1 MVAEEETGQEPV
13 GSAHGLADDRR
24 ITTLADNMFGIVM
37 TLLVLGIDVPQV
49 PDDAIADRLVDEVFL
64 LWPRIAAYVV
74 SFLFLGIF
82 WMGHHTQF
90 HFMRGVNKN
99 VLWINI
105 LFFMCVCLVPFTT
118 RLVGRYNGQEIALG
132 LYGLNLIAINLMLL
146 VHWRYAAHAD
156 LLTPETGSEEMRK
169 VSRRILVGVA
179 MFAAAIAVSF
189 VSPRW
194 SLAVFL
200 LVPLLHVLPG
210 PIHMH
215 WTR

>member
-49 PDDAIADRLVDEVFL
+49 PDDAIADRLVNEVFL